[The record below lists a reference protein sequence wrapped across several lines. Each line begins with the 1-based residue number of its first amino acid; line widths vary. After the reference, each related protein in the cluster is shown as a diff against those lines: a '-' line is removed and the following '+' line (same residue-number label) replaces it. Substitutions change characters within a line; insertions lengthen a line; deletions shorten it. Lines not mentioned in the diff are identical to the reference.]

1 MPKYYPHLVLPSKMC
16 PVMGTSNFSEPFLLI
31 NFKTYLEATGK
42 RAVDLSRRIE
52 AVGKSADV
60 RMGVAPQFCDIAQV
74 ATQVQIPV
82 FAQHIDPITSGAF
95 TGHVLA
101 ESVKAAGG
109 SGTLINHSERN
120 LQLKDIERSV
130 QHAREVGLATVVCA
144 GTSRLAAA
152 VALTEPDMVAIEPPE
167 LIGSGR
173 AVSKE
178 RPEIVTDSVRKIRAV
193 NPNVKVLCGAGI
205 TTGEDVYA
213 ALKLGAQG
221 VLVASGVV
229 KASKPE
235 EVLADFC
242 QAVRKYL

>member
-1 MPKYYPHLVLPSKMC
+1 MC
-16 PVMGTSNFSEPFLLI
+16 PLMGKSEFSEPFLLI

-42 RAVDLSRRIE
+42 RAVDLARRIE
-52 AVGKSADV
+52 QVGENNDV
-60 RMGVAPQFCDIAQV
+60 KFGVAPQFCDIAQV
-74 ATQVQIPV
+74 AAQVEIPV

-101 ESVKAAGG
+101 ESIKAAGA

-120 LQLKDIERSV
+120 LKLIDIEKSV
-130 QHAREVGLATVVCA
+130 QRAREVGLTTAVCA

-152 VALTEPDMVAIEPPE
+152 VALTEPEMVAIEPPE

-193 NPNVKVLCGAGI
+193 NQNVRILCGAGI
-205 TTGEDVYA
+205 TTGEDLFA
-213 ALKLGAQG
+213 ALELGAQG
-221 VLVASGVV
+221 VIVASGVA
-229 KASKPE
+229 KSPKPE
-235 EVLADFC
+235 DVLMDFC
-242 QAVRKYL
+242 KAVRKYM

>member
-1 MPKYYPHLVLPSKMC
+1 MC
-16 PVMGTSNFSEPFLLI
+16 PVMRTSDFSEPFLLI
-31 NFKTYLEATGK
+31 NFKTYIEATGK

-52 AVGKSADV
+52 EVGKSADV
-60 RMGVAPQFCDIAQV
+60 RFGVAPQLCDIAQV
-74 ATQVQIPV
+74 AAQVEIPV
-82 FAQHIDPITSGAF
+82 FAQHIDPVTPGAF

-120 LQLKDIERSV
+120 VQLIDIEKSV
-130 QHAREVGLATVVCA
+130 LRAREVGLSTAVCA
-144 GTSRLAAA
+144 GTPRLAAA
-152 VALTEPDMVAIEPPE
+152 VALTEPEMVAIEPPE

-193 NPNVKVLCGAGI
+193 NQNVRILCGAGI
-205 TTGEDVYA
+205 TTGDDLYA

-221 VLVASGVV
+221 VIVASGVV
-229 KASKPE
+229 KAPKPE
-235 EVLADFC
+235 DVLTDFC
-242 QAVRKYL
+242 KAVRKYL

>member
-1 MPKYYPHLVLPSKMC
+1 M
-16 PVMGTSNFSEPFLLI
+16 LI

-42 RAVDLSRRIE
+42 RAVDLSRRFEEI
-52 AVGKSADV
+52 GKNTDV
-60 RMGVAPQFCDIAQV
+60 RVGVAPQFCDIAQV

-82 FAQHIDPITSGAF
+82 FAQHIDPISPGAF

-101 ESVKAAGG
+101 ESVKAAGA

-120 LQLKDIERSV
+120 LQLKDIEKSV
-130 QHAREVGLATVVCA
+130 QHAQEAGLSSVVCA
-144 GTSRLAAA
+144 GTSRIAAA
-152 VALTEPDMVAIEPPE
+152 VAHIEPDMVAIEPPE

-178 RPEIVTDSVRKIRAV
+178 RPEIVADSVRKIHAV
-193 NPNVKVLCGAGI
+193 NSKVKVLCGAGI

-229 KASKPE
+229 KAQKPE
-235 EVLADFC
+235 DVLMDFC
-242 QAVRKYL
+242 NAVRKYR